1 MFVHYSDGVIDRS
14 SRTAEHVA
22 LFRALETVRPGGGL
36 FRDPPARR
44 LLPRRHRTVIALS
57 RLPGVHGAL
66 VRYIDRRWSGGPRA
80 SAVVRTRLIDGWL
93 ADALTGRASLPGA
106 TPPGD
111 AAVEGRA
118 AVESRAAVEGGGGLP
133 GDGLPADAAADGG
146 GGDGGEGGGARQVVL
161 LGAGFDSRAHRA
173 PPGATYFEVDHPATQ
188 ATKRRRLGRD
198 ARPGVV
204 FAPAD
209 LAVDDL
215 GTVLRAAGFDPSLRT
230 VVIWEGVTNYLDAAA
245 VDATLRGLV
254 ALCPTGSTVVF
265 TYVDCGVL
273 DGTATFAGAAEWH
286 DAVRR
291 EGEPWTFGLDPA
303 EVPGYLRERGLDL
316 VEDLSTRDAAQRL
329 LPPSRRA
336 EPTAEFYR
344 VALAHVS
351 GGGGR

>member
-1 MFVHYSDGVIDRS
+1 MIDRS

-44 LLPRRHRTVIALS
+44 LLPRRHRTVVALS

-80 SAVVRTRLIDGWL
+80 SAVVRTRLIDEWL
-93 ADALTGRASLPGA
+93 AEALT
-106 TPPGD
+106 
-111 AAVEGRA
+111 
-118 AVESRAAVEGGGGLP
+118 
-133 GDGLPADAAADGG
+133 
-146 GGDGGEGGGARQVVL
+146 GGARQVVL

-173 PPGATYFEVDHPATQ
+173 SLTGVASPAGGAVPADGGVAPAAGGGSSSGGVAYFEVDHPATQ

-209 LAVDDL
+209 LTVDDL
-215 GTVLRAAGFDPSLRT
+215 GTVLRAAGFDPALRT
-230 VVIWEGVTNYLDAAA
+230 TVIWEGVTNYLDAAS
-245 VDATLRGLV
+245 VDATLRGLA
-254 ALCPTGSTVVF
+254 ALCPPGSTVIF
-265 TYVDCGVL
+265 TYVDRGVL

-291 EGEPWTFGLDPA
+291 EGEPWTFGLHPA
-303 EVPGYLRERGLDL
+303 EVPGYLRERRLDL
-316 VEDLSTRDAAQRL
+316 IDDLSTRAAARRL

-344 VALAHVS
+344 VARAVVAAEPPA
-351 GGGGR
+351 GR

>member
-1 MFVHYSDGVIDRS
+1 MIDRS

-80 SAVVRTRLIDGWL
+80 SAVVRTRLIDEWL
-93 ADALTGRASLPGA
+93 AGALTAP
-106 TPPGD
+106 
-111 AAVEGRA
+111 
-118 AVESRAAVEGGGGLP
+118 
-133 GDGLPADAAADGG
+133 
-146 GGDGGEGGGARQVVL
+146 GGARQVVL

-188 ATKRRRLGRD
+188 ATKRRRLGRA

-209 LAVDDL
+209 LAADDL
-215 GTVLRAAGFDPSLRT
+215 GAVLRAAGFDPALRT
-230 VVIWEGVTNYLDAAA
+230 VVIWEGVTNYLDAAS
-245 VDATLRGLV
+245 VDATLRGLA
-254 ALCPTGSTVVF
+254 ALCPAGSTVVF
-265 TYVDCGVL
+265 TYVDRGVL

-286 DAVRR
+286 EAVRR

-303 EVPGYLRERGLDL
+303 EVPAYLADRGLRL
-316 VEDLSTRDAAQRL
+316 VEDLSTRDAARRL
-329 LPPSRRA
+329 LPPSRSA

-344 VALAHVS
+344 VARALVT
-351 GGGGR
+351 GGGH